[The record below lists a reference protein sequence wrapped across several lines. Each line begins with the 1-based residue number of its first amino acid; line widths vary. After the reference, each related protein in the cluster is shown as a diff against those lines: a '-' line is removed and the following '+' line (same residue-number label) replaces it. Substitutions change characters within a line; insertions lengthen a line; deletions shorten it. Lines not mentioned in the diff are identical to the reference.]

1 MSEISVLVKKLKSES
16 PTLSRADIAL
26 LVSNG
31 QIIYSELS
39 EKFEDLAKGE
49 VMRSF
54 NYWGIGDYFVKH
66 FETANLI
73 VGKVSDNLAF
83 AICSRE
89 KTGLLILAFTNIVK
103 NYKEYFKNIES
114 TLKIAEVEEEKVK
127 PEEKVV
133 VEKPTKPVEPS
144 VEMET
149 PEISL
154 SSWTVV
160 EPVPSV
166 QTSTVTMDQDMITL
180 LRFVDGWKTIEE
192 LSKETGIPLEE
203 TIRKLS
209 YLVSKGV
216 LKSKYDD
223 PVYKKKPVLIAKRKI
238 EFAFMSFGTKLGK
251 ARSLNDIF
259 KHINEE
265 KTILD
270 IARKLDARPEV
281 LKTLFQNLERRKI
294 IELK

>member
-1 MSEISVLVKKLKSES
+1 MSEISSLIKKIKGES

-26 LVSNG
+26 LTFDG
-31 QIIYSELS
+31 QLIYSELS
-39 EKFEDLAKGE
+39 KSFEDLAKGE
-49 VMRSF
+49 VARSF

-83 AICSRE
+83 VICSRE
-89 KTGLLILAFTNIVK
+89 KPGLLILAFTNTVK
-103 NYKEYFKNIES
+103 NYEKFFKDIEG
-114 TLKIAEVEEEKVK
+114 TLKVAKVEEEEVK
-127 PEEKVV
+127 PEKEVV
-133 VEKPTKPVEPS
+133 VEKLAKPVEPP
-144 VEMET
+144 VEIEA
-149 PEISL
+149 PEVSL

-160 EPVPSV
+160 EPLPSV
-166 QTSTVTMDQDMITL
+166 QTPAITMDKDMITL
-180 LRFVDGWKTIEE
+180 LRFVDGWKTIED

-223 PVYKKKPVLIAKRKI
+223 PTYQRKPRLLGKPKI
-238 EFAFMSFGTKLGK
+238 EASFATFGTGWGK
-251 ARSLNDIF
+251 AKSLGDIL
-259 KHINEE
+259 KLVDGE

-270 IARKLDARPEV
+270 IARELDARPEI

-294 IELK
+294 VELK